1 MTATERQFVDALLSA
16 YGEGV
21 FPMSEPGG
29 GVYWYDPDPRGVIPL
44 GDGALRI
51 TRSLRRSLRSPR
63 LRITTDR
70 AFGAVIRACAEA
82 RAGQAGS
89 WIDGRIV
96 RAYEAL
102 HRAGHAHSVEAWL
115 TAGDAG
121 GGPGVTGGGNGG
133 VLVGGLYGVHLRGLF
148 AGESM
153 FSRPDL
159 GGTDASKVCLVHL
172 WRHLRTRGF
181 TLLDTQFLTPHLASL
196 GGVEIPRAEYRR
208 RLGGAMRV
216 ETAWAPFEAIAG

>member
-1 MTATERQFVDALLSA
+1 MTASERQLVDALLSA
-16 YGEGV
+16 YREGV
-21 FPMSEPGG
+21 FPMSEAGG
-29 GVYWYDPDPRGVIPL
+29 EVYWYDPDPRGVIPL
-44 GDGALRI
+44 GEGGLRVG
-51 TRSLRRSLRSPR
+51 RSLRRSLRNPR
-63 LRITTDR
+63 LRITTDV

-82 RAGQAGS
+82 RAGQRGS

-115 TAGDAG
+115 TAGDEG
-121 GGPGVTGGGNGG
+121 GGGG

-153 FSRPDL
+153 FSRPEL

-172 WRHLRTRGF
+172 WRHLRARGF
-181 TLLDTQFLTPHLASL
+181 VLLDTQFLTPHLASL
-196 GGVEIPRAEYRR
+196 GGVEISRAEYRR
-208 RLGGAMRV
+208 RLDGAMRA
-216 ETAWAPFEAIAG
+216 ETAWEPFELNLD